1 MYRNSPVRNQRAKG
15 VKVKNVLQVCL
26 LVAVCFWLIFQLKRS
41 HDKRKEFDASD
52 GKVSLSTLARNS
64 EEIAKLGR
72 KDLQPKFEK
81 TGNEGEG
88 DGHEQEEEEVQDERD
103 ENKLEEEEQ
112 DEHDEN
118 KHEEEEQDE
127 DKIEEEKDD
136 GRDDEI
142 DENEQEKL
150 DVEIDREEVD
160 VVGEE
165 KETEESDEKENEN
178 EDVSEEK
185 DGQSQTENEV
195 SSVEHN
201 EDSATEHTH
210 EAREENYKADDASSA
225 VTHTGRTLG
234 TENEIKN
241 GTIAIVALSENVGQT
256 AENGTSTSPNTTV
269 IQGKDPEPVI
279 SNVSPTSS
287 IDSNENGPPS
297 DTTLF
302 TSQSTETQNITEVT
316 EVSSNSTDISNSE
329 VTESNESSSDPSKAE
344 LETETNNVTEV
355 TEATVDPDEVQHD
368 PIDST
373 DSTHLEEKDVRTDL
387 DTLPDIVTEGGNSE
401 DTAAE

>member
-1 MYRNSPVRNQRAKG
+1 MYRNSPVRNPRAKG

-26 LVAVCFWLIFQLKRS
+26 LVAVCFWLIFQVKRS

-52 GKVSLSTLARNS
+52 SKVSLSSLARS
-64 EEIAKLGR
+64 GEEIAKLGR
-72 KDLQPKFEK
+72 KDLLPKIEK
-81 TGNEGEG
+81 TANEGEG
-88 DGHEQEEEEVQDERD
+88 DGREQEEEEEQDDHE
-103 ENKLEEEEQ
+103 ENKR
-112 DEHDEN
+112 DG
-118 KHEEEEQDE
+118 EEQDE
-127 DKIEEEKDD
+127 DKIEDEKDD
-136 GRDDEI
+136 DRDVEI
-142 DENEQEKL
+142 DENEQEKP

-160 VVGEE
+160 VIGEE

-178 EDVSEEK
+178 ENEDVSEEK
-185 DGQSQTENEV
+185 DGQTQTENEV

-201 EDSATEHTH
+201 EEGATEHTH

-234 TENEIKN
+234 TETEIKN
-241 GTIAIVALSENVGQT
+241 GTIVVLSENVGHT

-269 IQGKDPEPVI
+269 IQEKDPEPLI
-279 SNVSPTSS
+279 SDVTPTSS

-297 DTTLF
+297 DTTLI
-302 TSQSTETQNITEVT
+302 TSQSTETQNITAVT
-316 EVSSNSTDISNSE
+316 EASSNPTDISNSG
-329 VTESNESSSDPSKAE
+329 VTESNESSSDPSKTE

-355 TEATVDPDEVQHD
+355 TEETIDPDEVQHD

-373 DSTHLEEKDVRTDL
+373 DLPHLEEKDIRTDL
-387 DTLPDIVTEGGNSE
+387 DTLPDIETGGNSE

>member
-52 GKVSLSTLARNS
+52 SKVSLSTLARS
-64 EEIAKLGR
+64 GEEIAKLGR

-160 VVGEE
+160 VI
-165 KETEESDEKENEN
+165 
-178 EDVSEEK
+178 
-185 DGQSQTENEV
+185 DG
-195 SSVEHN
+195 
-201 EDSATEHTH
+201 ATEHTH

-297 DTTLF
+297 DTTLI

-316 EVSSNSTDISNSE
+316 EASSNSTDISNSE

-355 TEATVDPDEVQHD
+355 TEATVDPDEIQHD

>member
-1 MYRNSPVRNQRAKG
+1 MYRNSPVRNPRAKG
-15 VKVKNVLQVCL
+15 IKVKNVLQVCL
-26 LVAVCFWLIFQLKRS
+26 LVAVCFWLIFQVKRS

-52 GKVSLSTLARNS
+52 NKVSLSSLTRS
-64 EEIAKLGR
+64 GDEIAKLGR
-72 KDLQPKFEK
+72 KDLQPKLEK
-81 TGNEGEG
+81 TGNVG
-88 DGHEQEEEEVQDERD
+88 QE
-103 ENKLEEEEQ
+103 EEEEQ
-112 DEHDEN
+112 DEHDENKGEDEEQDEHDDN

-142 DENEQEKL
+142 DENEQEKP

-178 EDVSEEK
+178 ENVSEEK
-185 DGQSQTENEV
+185 DVQSQTENEV
-195 SSVEHN
+195 SSE
-201 EDSATEHTH
+201 EHTH

-241 GTIAIVALSENVGQT
+241 GTIVALSENVGQT

-269 IQGKDPEPVI
+269 IQENDPEPLV
-279 SNVSPTSS
+279 SDVSPASS
-287 IDSNENGPPS
+287 FDSMYRE
-297 DTTLF
+297 
-302 TSQSTETQNITEVT
+302 
-316 EVSSNSTDISNSE
+316 SSNPTNISNSE
-329 VTESNESSSDPSKAE
+329 VTESNESSSDPSKTE
-344 LETETNNVTEV
+344 LETETNNVTEG
-355 TEATVDPDEVQHD
+355 TEETMDPDEVQHD
-368 PIDST
+368 TIDST
-373 DSTHLEEKDVRTDL
+373 DLPHLEEKDVRTDL
-387 DTLPDIVTEGGNSE
+387 DTLPDIETEGGNNE